1 MARRGSDVTAAVLG
15 ARRWTAAEAASV
27 LAAASASG
35 LSSRRF
41 AIERGLDP
49 QRLARWRRQL
59 EGAAVG
65 EATFVELVPAQAPAV
80 RASGFEVVL
89 AGGRVVRVALG
100 FDSDELRRLL
110 AVVDDGAC

>member
-15 ARRWTAAEAASV
+15 ARRWTAADAASV

-41 AIERGLDP
+41 AMECGLDP

-59 EGAAVG
+59 EGAAIG
-65 EATFVELVPAQAPAV
+65 ETTFVEVVPAEAPAP

-89 AGGRVVRVALG
+89 ASGRVIRVALG
-100 FDSDELRRLL
+100 FDSNELRRLL